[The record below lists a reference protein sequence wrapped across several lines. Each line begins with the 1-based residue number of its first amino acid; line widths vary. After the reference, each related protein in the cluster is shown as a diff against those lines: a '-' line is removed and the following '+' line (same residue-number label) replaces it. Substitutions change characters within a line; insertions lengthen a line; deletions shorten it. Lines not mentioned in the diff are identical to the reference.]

1 MAKLLLATIFALVA
15 VARTTDVYT
24 ASYDTVTNDCTGTLD
39 SYKQTLD
46 LCTLTQDGGYN
57 KVTLSGTTYSYA
69 AYTDSTCTTSDSN
82 IVSNPFSGAADAC
95 IAYTQSG
102 SDRSATVLSTSAYAS
117 GATTTYDC
125 TSGTCVENV
134 DVYIA
139 SYNTVTNDC
148 TGTLDSYK
156 QTLGLCTLT
165 QDGGYSK
172 LTLSGTTYSYAAY
185 TDSTCT
191 TSDSNIVSNPFS
203 GAADACIAY
212 TQSGSDRSA
221 TVLSTSAYA
230 SGATSTYDCTSG
242 TCAAASSN
250 SAGTRSPVPL
260 PCELS
265 HAFVSAHAS
274 VGILS
279 ICLAVMARWVMLA

>member
-1 MAKLLLATIFALVA
+1 MGNRRTKMAKLLLATIFALVA

-117 GATTTYDC
+117 GAT
-125 TSGTCVENV
+125 
-134 DVYIA
+134 
-139 SYNTVTNDC
+139 
-148 TGTLDSYK
+148 
-156 QTLGLCTLT
+156 
-165 QDGGYSK
+165 
-172 LTLSGTTYSYAAY
+172 
-185 TDSTCT
+185 
-191 TSDSNIVSNPFS
+191 
-203 GAADACIAY
+203 
-212 TQSGSDRSA
+212 
-221 TVLSTSAYA
+221 
-230 SGATSTYDCTSG
+230 STYDCTSG

-250 SAGTRSPVPL
+250 SA
-260 PCELS
+260 
-265 HAFVSAHAS
+265 AHAS